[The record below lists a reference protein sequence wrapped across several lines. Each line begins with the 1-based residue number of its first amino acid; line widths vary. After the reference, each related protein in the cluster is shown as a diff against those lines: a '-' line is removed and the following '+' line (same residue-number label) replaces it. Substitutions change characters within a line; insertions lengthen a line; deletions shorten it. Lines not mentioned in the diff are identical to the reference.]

1 MVGPYA
7 SHPEDDRVPP
17 APLRLLVLDGR
28 SPDGR
33 SGRAVAD
40 WFVDRARRRA
50 ALRTD
55 HVVLHLL
62 GLPLF
67 LTDSGDPVVA
77 RWRARVG
84 AADVVAVV
92 TPEYNQSFPA
102 GVKQAID
109 VVRDEWA
116 DKPVGLVTYGGIS
129 GGLRAADQLRPVFA
143 ELRGV
148 AVRDTVSFVRPW
160 DRLDDRGR
168 LTADAAAEA
177 AADVLLAELERW
189 GGLLREVRADR
200 EAAA

>member
-1 MVGPYA
+1 M
-7 SHPEDDRVPP
+7 PP
-17 APLRLLVLDGR
+17 DPLRLLVLDGR

-40 WFVDRARRRA
+40 WFVDRARRRS

-67 LTDSGDPVVA
+67 LRGSGDPVVA
-77 RWRARVG
+77 RWRAHVG

-109 VVRDEWA
+109 VVREEWA
-116 DKPVGLVTYGGIS
+116 DKPVGLITYGGIS

-143 ELRGV
+143 ELRAI
-148 AVRDTVSFVRPW
+148 AVRDTVSSVRPW
-160 DRLDDRGR
+160 DRLDDHGR
-168 LTADAAAEA
+168 LAADAEADAAV
-177 AADVLLAELERW
+177 DVLLGELERW
-189 GGLLREVRADR
+189 GRLLRGVRATR